1 MKRRWKRYLLLEA
14 LVISAL
20 VILAIGIGAAR
31 IYTSPDL
38 SGMREYWS
46 QRLYDRSYSQ
56 LTIFEQYVV
65 DEMSPPPTI
74 EERHSAFREWLSDRW
89 VIRWIIWPLG
99 LFVIVAAPVV
109 SRLILSKTIPPSGP
123 S

>member
-1 MKRRWKRYLLLEA
+1 MKRSWKRYLLLEA

-20 VILAIGIGAAR
+20 VILIIGIGAAR

-38 SGMREYWS
+38 YGMREYWS
-46 QRLYDRSYSQ
+46 QVFYNRSYSQ
-56 LTIFEQYVV
+56 LTSVERASI

-99 LFVIVAAPVV
+99 LFVIVAVPEV
-109 SRLILSKTIPPSGP
+109 SRLVLSRSSLPPDSG
-123 S
+123 